1 MKKLA
6 VYKRLLSYYKKSF
19 FLLIIV
25 FCLICFSSFANIYG
39 TFMLKDVINA
49 IDLAFKNK
57 GNQEYYEQFMK
68 LLLNMISL
76 YSTAI
81 IALFTYTQLMIR
93 ISQKVIYTIRNEL
106 IEHVEKMPVSYF
118 DTHKHGEIMTYFTND
133 ISTLYDALNISFA
146 NLIFSFGN
154 IVGTITCMILINP
167 YLSLVVCAFMF
178 FEFIFI
184 ILNGRFTRKYYLA
197 TQNELAS
204 VNAVSEENINGL
216 KVIKAFN
223 HKEESLKSFGD
234 YNEKLRNA
242 STKSFYHTAINT
254 PVITSLSYFNFAVSS
269 ILGCLFLVQGVISF
283 GSLTSYLVY
292 VRQSSQPL
300 NFFVQ
305 HVNNIL
311 TALSG
316 SERIFNFLDTD
327 IESDEGKITLVK
339 VNNYSTKYSDKYAWK
354 IMNKNR
360 TSTIKQMKGDIE
372 FKNVSFGYVKGKK
385 VLKNISFKANVG
397 EKLAFVGP
405 TGAGK
410 TTIIS
415 LISRLYNIE
424 EGVILYDGIN
434 IKDIKLESLRKAVST
449 VTQDTHLF
457 TGTIADNI
465 RYVRMHSTF
474 EEVVNAAKLTNAHSF
489 IERLP
494 NKYQTMLFDDGHNL
508 SAGQR
513 QLLALARAAISQPP
527 LLILDEATSNID
539 THTEKLV
546 TDAIDEI
553 MKDRTSL
560 IIAHRLSTIKD
571 ATRIIVMENATIKE
585 SGTHEELLRLKG
597 LYYDLYTGKK
607 ELS

>member
-106 IEHVEKMPVSYF
+106 IEHVEKMSVSYF

-146 NLIFSFGN
+146 NIIFSFGN

-254 PVITSLSYFNFAVSS
+254 PVITSLSYFNFAISS
-269 ILGCLFLVQGVISF
+269 ILGCLFLVQGIISF

-316 SERIFNFLDTD
+316 SERIFNFLDTN

-339 VNNYSTKYSDKYAWK
+339 VNNDSAKYSDKYAWK
-354 IMNKNR
+354 IMNKNG
-360 TSTIKQMKGDIE
+360 TYIIKQMKGDIE

-385 VLKNISFKANVG
+385 VLNNISFKANVG

-571 ATRIIVMENATIKE
+571 ATRIIVMENGTIKE
-585 SGTHEELLRLKG
+585 SGTHEELLKLKG